1 MIKIQIN
8 SIYGSLLFEYE
19 KENNTIK
26 KTLEYAVKRGVYLRG
41 ADLQGADLRGVSLHG
56 ADLRGA
62 DLHGA
67 DLHGADLQGVYL
79 QGVYLR
85 GADLQGADLQGVRIK
100 KAVVFTGLYK
110 YIVIAFISE
119 SDEKWIKLGCFCR
132 TLSEWESDFWNN
144 KKEFPNDN
152 SEASQMRLLAFD
164 TCKKWFEIVK

>member
-26 KTLEYAVKRGVYLRG
+26 KTLEYAVKR
-41 ADLQGADLRGVSLHG
+41 
-56 ADLRGA
+56 
-62 DLHGA
+62 
-67 DLHGADLQGVYL
+67 
-79 QGVYLR
+79 GVYLR